1 MSEPKDVKDALEQ
14 LAHENA
20 KLRGQMLAT
29 GVILTQLLQSNCL
42 TQLNPR
48 GFATKIMKDASDAVE
63 GFKPEETERLTEIM
77 KATALET
84 VKQYD
89 DQIQSI
95 LPI

>member
-1 MSEPKDVKDALEQ
+1 MAETKDTNDVLDQ
-14 LAHENA
+14 LARENA

-48 GFATKIMKDASDAVE
+48 GFATKIMKNASDAVGAFHLE
-63 GFKPEETERLTEIM
+63 DADKHTGLM
-77 KATALET
+77 KETALKT
-84 VKQYD
+84 VGQYD
-89 DQIQSI
+89 EQIQSI

>member
-1 MSEPKDVKDALEQ
+1 MAEIKDTKDALDQ
-14 LAHENA
+14 LARENA

-48 GFATKIMKDASDAVE
+48 GFATKIMKNASDAVNAFNLE
-63 GFKPEETERLTEIM
+63 DADPLMDVM
-77 KATALET
+77 KETALNT
-84 VKQYD
+84 VQQYD
-89 DQIQSI
+89 DQIQSV